1 MKVRQKSI
9 RVYEI
14 QTDDFEKLKKY
25 IEGKINSLKKYLLI
39 IKTDNEKIK
48 NYLKNQNL
56 EVQFVSKDFEGSN
69 DFLEEPT
76 TKIVEK
82 VVENVEKVIIKEENS
97 TKTEIYDK
105 IIRAGIEI
113 NSKNK
118 LIFLKRINNGTKIYS
133 SSEIEIFDEVLGK
146 VICDGDYMIVKKAKS
161 GSIIFQNEI
170 IDEIKTLS
178 FVSKEGIK
186 EL

>member
-14 QTDDFEKLKKY
+14 QTDDFAKLKRY
-25 IEGKINSLKKYLLI
+25 IEGKINSLKKHLLVV
-39 IKTDNEKIK
+39 KTDNEEIK
-48 NYLKNQNL
+48 NYLKTQNL
-56 EVQFVSKDFEGSN
+56 EIQFVNKDFEGSN
-69 DFLEEPT
+69 EFLEEPT
-76 TKIVEK
+76 EKIVEK
-82 VVENVEKVIIKEENS
+82 VVEKVVIKEIKEENS

-113 NSKNK
+113 NTENK
-118 LIFLKRINNGTKIYS
+118 LVFLKRINDGAKIYS

-146 VICDGDYMIVKKAKS
+146 VVCDGDYMIVKKAKS
-161 GSIIFQNEI
+161 GSIIFHNEI

-178 FVSKEGIK
+178 FISKEGIK